1 MNTTNYSSSAS
12 TLHCSLTKLPDGGY
26 AIEEYVFSVLAI
38 FLNLSCPV
46 IILLNA
52 LVVAAVTTKRRL
64 RSKHNTLLA
73 SLAVTD
79 LAVGIA
85 AQPGFIAQ
93 EIHFLTGGPPYLTCI
108 NTAGRIAYVST
119 ICLCLASCLHLVIV
133 SVERFVAMKYPFR
146 YESVVSKSRLTVA
159 VAGSWLIT
167 MVYSILL
174 ARIVPGLK
182 VIPGQTQI
190 LAIVCLLTIS
200 YCHISVYFVCRRHEV
215 KIKSEQVSQEAKAK
229 FLAERKAWKTTS
241 FIIGFAVICY
251 SPGLLRAVAFYLFPG
266 YTIRR
271 IISRSIHLTMS
282 SYMANS
288 LCNPI
293 IYCWRSRKIR
303 EALKQL
309 LLKKSTQ
316 LVS

>member
-12 TLHCSLTKLPDGGY
+12 LVKCSAPKSPDGGY
-26 AIEEYVFSVLAI
+26 AIEEYIFSVLAI
-38 FLNLSCPV
+38 FMNLSCPP

-52 LVVAAVTTKRRL
+52 LVIAAVATKRRL
-64 RSKHNTLLA
+64 QSKHNILLA

-79 LAVGIA
+79 LAVGVA
-85 AQPGFIAQ
+85 AQPAFIAQ
-93 EIHFLTGGPPYLTCI
+93 EIHFLTGGPRYLTCI
-108 NTAGRIAYVST
+108 STASRIAYVGT
-119 ICLCLASCLHLVIV
+119 ICLCLVSCLHLALI
-133 SVERFVAMKYPFR
+133 SVERFVAMKYSFR
-146 YESVVSKSRLTVA
+146 YESVVTKFRLTVA
-159 VAGSWLIT
+159 IAGSWLI
-167 MVYSILL
+167 ILLYGIML

-229 FLAERKAWKTTS
+229 FLAERKAWKTTG
-241 FIIGFAVICY
+241 FIIGCALICY
-251 SPGLLRAVAFYLFPG
+251 SPGLLRAVAFYIFPDH
-266 YTIRR
+266 TIRR

-293 IYCWRSRKIR
+293 IYCWRSREIR

-316 LVS
+316 LPS

>member
-1 MNTTNYSSSAS
+1 MLLTRHLTQVPPLKRKRQSIMNTTNYSSSAS
-12 TLHCSLTKLPDGGY
+12 TLHCSPTKLPDGGY

-38 FLNLSCPV
+38 FLNLSCPA

-52 LVVAAVTTKRRL
+52 LVIAAVTTKRRL
-64 RSKHNTLLA
+64 RSKHNILLA

-85 AQPGFIAQ
+85 AQPVFIAQ

-119 ICLCLASCLHLVIV
+119 ICLCLASCLHLVLV

-146 YESVVSKSRLTVA
+146 YESVVTKSRLTVA

-167 MVYSILL
+167 MVYSIML
-174 ARIVPGLK
+174 ARIVPGLN

-190 LAIVCLLTIS
+190 LAIACLLTIS

-215 KIKSEQVSQEAKAK
+215 RSNLRK
-229 FLAERKAWKTTS
+229 FLKKRKQS
-241 FIIGFAVICY
+241 FLPKGKL
-251 SPGLLRAVAFYLFPG
+251 G
-266 YTIRR
+266 
-271 IISRSIHLTMS
+271 
-282 SYMANS
+282 
-288 LCNPI
+288 
-293 IYCWRSRKIR
+293 
-303 EALKQL
+303 KQPVL
-309 LLKKSTQ
+309 S
-316 LVS
+316 